1 MATTERGTIM
11 KRRASWSVPLVLGVL
26 MILVGAYAVVAS
38 EVTSMITVAYLGV
51 MLLVVGV
58 LEIIAAVRVGRS
70 GPFLTYLLAGI
81 LSLVVGALFLDKP
94 LASLAS
100 LTLLVAGFLFAA
112 GLFRGIT
119 AIIDRYPRWGIDFLY
134 GVVALAL
141 GVYIVASWPISSFW
155 VLGTVVGVEIMVRG
169 ITLVAASLALRSVE
183 HGAFTSGTVVA

>member
-1 MATTERGTIM
+1 MATTERGTIT
-11 KRRASWSVPLVLGVL
+11 KRRTGWSLPLVLGVL
-26 MILVGAYAVVAS
+26 MILVGAYALVAS
-38 EVTSMITVAYLGV
+38 EVTSMITVVYLGV

-58 LEIIAAVRVGRS
+58 LEILAAVRVGRS

-119 AIIDRYPRWGIDFLY
+119 AVLDRYPRWGIDFLY

-155 VLGTVVGVEIMVRG
+155 VLGTVVGVEIVVRG
-169 ITLVAASLALRSVE
+169 MTLVAASLALRSVE
-183 HGAFTSGTVVA
+183 HSAFTSGTVVA